1 MGLLAES
8 QEKLGEMNE
17 LGGAESRKTRLR
29 ERMVSGPLG
38 KRIVFASRWAPE
50 FLEQTLEKDSCWK
63 PVV

>member
-1 MGLLAES
+1 
-8 QEKLGEMNE
+8 MNE